1 MDGIRHWSHC
11 HLDMMETMAI
21 AHANK
26 LCAKRQEGSYL
37 HGLQDLHQVVAALCA
52 RPRAMAGQ

>member
-26 LCAKRQEGSYL
+26 PCAKRQIALDL
-37 HGLQDLHQVVAALCA
+37 HGLQDL
-52 RPRAMAGQ
+52 R